1 MTARYASVSDQRAA
15 LCVTPGTVDPGF
27 DGDPFEGEVVVASPR
42 WVVNGVNIFSEQLV
56 RGLNSRGVRAHVL
69 LTGSNE
75 EDVKPLPL
83 PSDIPIRQLP
93 IRNWWGW
100 KSRWNCMIEYLGDRS
115 PCIYIP
121 NHDFAYSCIAPALP
135 NDVGVVGV
143 VHSDDPQHYAHARH
157 LGRFWNATVTV
168 SQAIAENLSGMDPSL
183 KTRLHVIQHGVPVP
197 AEQTRRQTD
206 GSLPLRIIYVGRLV
220 RQQKR
225 VFDLLRIVDGLT
237 RRGVSVTLTVVGG
250 GADREE
256 LESAAR
262 DWVERGTIRF
272 VGILSNAEVIR
283 EMQGHD
289 ALLLVS
295 DYEGFPLTVLEAMAA
310 GCIPV
315 VTALRSG
322 IPELVRDGDNGFTVD
337 VGDIKTFVERLAILQ
352 QDPQLR
358 ERLSART
365 FASLHEGGFT
375 LEAMTERYLD
385 LFRIVVK
392 ELKDGA
398 FHRPPGRV
406 EPLPWTQPS
415 WKDRLPP
422 VWRRTLSRV
431 RIAQRRWTS

>member
-1 MTARYASVSDQRAA
+1 M
-15 LCVTPGTVDPGF
+15 
-27 DGDPFEGEVVVASPR
+27 DGDPFDGEVIVASPR

-83 PSDIPIRQLP
+83 PSDIPIRHLP

-100 KSRWNCMIEYLGDRS
+100 DSRWDCMIEYLRDRA

-135 NDVGVVGV
+135 DDVGVVGV

-168 SQAIAENLSGMDPSL
+168 SRSIAENLGGMDPSL
-183 KTRLHVIQHGVPVP
+183 KPRLRIIEHGVPVP
-197 AEQTRRQTD
+197 AERTRRQSD
-206 GSLPLRIIYVGRLV
+206 ESLPLRIIYVGRLV
-220 RQQKR
+220 QQQKR
-225 VFDLLRIVDGLT
+225 VFDLPRIVEGLV
-237 RRGVSVTLTVVGG
+237 RRGVSATLTVVGG
-250 GADREE
+250 GADRDEF
-256 LESAAR
+256 ESAAG

-272 VGILSNAEVIR
+272 AGILSNAEVTR
-283 EMQGHD
+283 ELQNHD

-310 GCIPV
+310 GCVPV

-337 VGDIKTFVERLAILQ
+337 VGDIEAFVERLATLQ
-352 QDPQLR
+352 QDPRLR
-358 ERLSART
+358 ERLSARA
-365 FASLHEGGFT
+365 FATLTDCGFT
-375 LEAMTERYLD
+375 LDAMTDRYLD
-385 LFRIVVK
+385 LFRVLVK

-398 FHRPPGRV
+398 FQRPSGRI
-406 EPLPWTQPS
+406 EPVPWARPS

-422 VWRRTLSRV
+422 GLRRALSRI
-431 RIAQRRWTS
+431 RIAQKGWIS